1 MYAFRSSGPE
11 PSRRRWHP
19 FLDDERYLEA
29 RGHRL
34 RVSVE
39 GTGPPLLLINGL
51 AANIELWRPLR
62 DLLPARQTIAFDPP
76 GIGGSPA
83 SPDQLWLTDLAD
95 IVDGLLS
102 QVAYDGVDVL
112 GYSFGGALAQ
122 QLARQH
128 PQRVRRLV
136 LAATI
141 PGLGAIQNPLVLMRL
156 VQLAMQPPGPAQT
169 VAVARAMGGR
179 VSQDVRIRAE
189 IERMHRSQPLNRAGV
204 IRQLLA
210 MTGWS
215 SIPWLHTIRAPTLV
229 LVAGADP
236 IVPQVNGRIL
246 MSRLPARTGHLV
258 PDAGHLFLIDQAED
272 VAGVIERFLESAD
285 FLPADQ
291 KSRRS

>member
-141 PGLGAIQNPLVLMRL
+141 PGLGVDAVGAARDATAGAGSDGRGRSSDGWAGLAGCQNSCRNRTDAPITAAE
-156 VQLAMQPPGPAQT
+156 Q
-169 VAVARAMGGR
+169 GGR
-179 VSQDVRIRAE
+179 DPPAAGHDGVEQHPMAPHDPRANLGARSGCRPDRATGQRTHLNVSASSAHRASGA
-189 IERMHRSQPLNRAGV
+189 RCRA
-204 IRQLLA
+204 
-210 MTGWS
+210 S
-215 SIPWLHTIRAPTLV
+215 
-229 LVAGADP
+229 
-236 IVPQVNGRIL
+236 
-246 MSRLPARTGHLV
+246 V
-258 PDAGHLFLIDQAED
+258 PD
-272 VAGVIERFLESAD
+272 
-285 FLPADQ
+285 
-291 KSRRS
+291 RSG